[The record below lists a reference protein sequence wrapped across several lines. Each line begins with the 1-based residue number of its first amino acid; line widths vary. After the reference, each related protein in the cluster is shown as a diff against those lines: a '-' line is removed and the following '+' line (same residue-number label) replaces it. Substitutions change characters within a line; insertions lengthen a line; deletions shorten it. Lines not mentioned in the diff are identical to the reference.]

1 MKKFIPLLIV
11 VIATASAI
19 TTQAANGLLSKEP
32 PDVIIN
38 GPPTNFTADQ
48 QDIDIQVDPTDP
60 LPANGT
66 VSISTLGATDS
77 DMNGFPPL
85 GVSVIIQNDT
95 VTVTNQPITL
105 GNPAPAPSTGDGD
118 GGDEGGD

>member
-11 VIATASAI
+11 VIAAAGAI

-38 GPPTNFTADQ
+38 GPPVNFTADQ
-48 QDIDIQVDPTDP
+48 QDIDIQIDPSDA

-85 GVSVIIQNDT
+85 GVSVIIENQS